1 VDIHRLTRAP
11 ASRRD
16 GSARADSAPADS
28 APADPPAAGAPSARA
43 RAGGASAVV
52 TVAAVVALV
61 VVAGV
66 AVAALVFHL
75 GGGHW
80 FVVTSSSM
88 GRAAP
93 VGTLVLTE
101 PVAVPAGGPDT
112 GADRAVPDGAS
123 SGRAVPD
130 PAASDRAVPDG
141 AASDGDALR
150 VGDVISFRP
159 PGAGD
164 TVYTHRVASIG
175 ADGVRTA
182 GDTTGTV
189 DPWLLGPSDVVGRA
203 VALLPG
209 VGTLLRALP
218 WLAGGALVIH
228 VLSLRVRAA
237 DRRGAFRVLATC
249 LLVSV
254 VTAVQRPF
262 VGADLLSTTVGDGR
276 GWAHVVST
284 GLAPIRV
291 RAEGGGHVDLVSGAV
306 GSVALSP
313 TGGRADL
320 VAALGLSP
328 LGWAVIAL
336 VCCAPLLGVLV
347 VGLPARRPPRH
358 VRVEEAR

>member
-16 GSARADSAPADS
+16 GSARAVGARADSAPADS

-52 TVAAVVALV
+52 PVVAVVALV

-101 PVAVPAGGPDT
+101 PVAVL
-112 GADRAVPDGAS
+112 DGAS
-123 SGRAVPD
+123 
-130 PAASDRAVPDG
+130 
-141 AASDGDALR
+141 SDGDALR

-291 RAEGGGHVDLVSGAV
+291 QAEGGGHVDLVSGAV

-313 TGGRADL
+313 SGGRADL

>member
-1 VDIHRLTRAP
+1 MDIHRLTRAP
-11 ASRRD
+11 ASRRAD
-16 GSARADSAPADS
+16 GARADSAPADS
-28 APADPPAAGAPSARA
+28 APATGAPAAGA

-52 TVAAVVALV
+52 TVVAVLALV

-101 PVAVPAGGPDT
+101 PVAVPD
-112 GADRAVPDGAS
+112 GAVPDRAVPDGAS
-123 SGRAVPD
+123 S
-130 PAASDRAVPDG
+130 
-141 AASDGDALR
+141 DGDALQ
-150 VGDVISFRP
+150 VGDVLSFRP

-164 TVYTHRVASIG
+164 AVYTHRVASIG

-228 VLSLRVRAA
+228 VVSLRVRAA

-262 VGADLLSTTVGDGR
+262 VGADLLSTTVDDGR

-291 RAEGGGHVDLVSGAV
+291 QAEGGGHVDLVSGAV

-313 TGGRADL
+313 SGGRADL
-320 VAALGLSP
+320 VAALGPSP

>member
-11 ASRRD
+11 ASRPA
-16 GSARADSAPADS
+16 GGARADTAPAD
-28 APADPPAAGAPSARA
+28 
-43 RAGGASAVV
+43 GASAVV
-52 TVAAVVALV
+52 TVVAVLALV

-101 PVAVPAGGPDT
+101 PVVVPVGGSS
-112 GADRAVPDGAS
+112 DGA
-123 SGRAVPD
+123 V
-130 PAASDRAVPDG
+130 
-141 AASDGDALR
+141 LR

-175 ADGVRTA
+175 TDGVRTA

-209 VGTLLRALP
+209 IGTLLRALP
-218 WLAGGALVIH
+218 WLATGALVIH
-228 VLSLRVRAA
+228 VLSLRVRSA

-262 VGADLLSTTVGDGR
+262 VGADLLSTTVDDGR

-313 TGGRADL
+313 SGGRADL

-336 VCCAPLLGVLV
+336 VCCAPLLGVLI
-347 VGLPARRPPRH
+347 VGLPAQRPPRH

>member
-11 ASRRD
+11 ASRPAGGARAD
-16 GSARADSAPADS
+16 GARADGARADGAQADSAPA
-28 APADPPAAGAPSARA
+28 AGA

-52 TVAAVVALV
+52 TVVAVLALV

-101 PVAVPAGGPDT
+101 PAALPAG
-112 GADRAVPDGAS
+112 AS
-123 SGRAVPD
+123 
-130 PAASDRAVPDG
+130 
-141 AASDGDALR
+141 SDGDALR

-164 TVYTHRVASIG
+164 AVYTHRVSSIG

-218 WLAGGALVIH
+218 WLAGGTLVIH
-228 VLSLRVRAA
+228 VVSLRVRAA

-262 VGADLLSTTVGDGR
+262 VGADLLSTTVDDGR

-313 TGGRADL
+313 SGGRADL